1 MSIQSMRNATQKNRW
16 IMIIIAV
23 LLIAGI
29 LITYA
34 VSSSVGGTGLT
45 DQEAN
50 VEQQIQY
57 YQQAVAA
64 LEEEL
69 ANQPN
74 DYSTLT
80 QLGENYYN
88 LAVMQGA
95 NGDSEGMDA
104 SLKAGIGY
112 YQDALN
118 NAPENLN
125 DLGKAELDMKIGG
138 MYFYTTEKDTGYEYM
153 REAVNLVP
161 ENYDINVTYAYYLWM
176 DGQYEQ
182 AIAVLE
188 VLKDVLPADDEHA
201 ADLDTTLADLK
212 QSLEEMQNPSAT
224 DGQDT
229 AGDGAATDSGA
240 AADGDTTTDDAA
252 ATDGNGAAADGSG
265 SAGDDAAAGE
275 TGE

>member
-1 MSIQSMRNATQKNRW
+1 MEGSH
-16 IMIIIAV
+16 IA
-23 LLIAGI
+23 IP
-29 LITYA
+29 T
-34 VSSSVGGTGLT
+34 
-45 DQEAN
+45 
-50 VEQQIQY
+50 
-57 YQQAVAA
+57 
-64 LEEEL
+64 
-69 ANQPN
+69 
-74 DYSTLT
+74 
-80 QLGENYYN
+80 N
-88 LAVMQGA
+88 L
-95 NGDSEGMDA
+95 
-104 SLKAGIGY
+104 KIGKG
-112 YQDALN
+112 
-118 NAPENLN
+118 NLN